1 MIKKTRAWRGFF
13 MAAHPW
19 QPPFGPSLRDVKKFS
34 QNFFRIQFKPLF
46 PQRRRMACV
55 AVTPVAD
62 MQETLR
68 ITEIF
73 YSLQGETRTAGLPTV
88 FVRLTGCPLRCQ
100 YCDTAYAFSGGEL
113 QSLDAIVTQV
123 ASYKPRYVCVTG
135 GEPLAQPNCIALLKR
150 LCDAGYQ
157 VSLETSG
164 ALDIAAVDP
173 RVSRVVDL
181 KTPGSAEVGRNR
193 YENIGLLTANDQV
206 KFVICSREDYDW
218 AVSKLIEYRLEQRAG
233 EVLFSPSHHQVAA
246 RTLAE
251 WIIADNLPV
260 RLQMQLHKILWDDAP
275 GH

>member
-1 MIKKTRAWRGFF
+1 MN
-13 MAAHPW
+13 
-19 QPPFGPSLRDVKKFS
+19 Q
-34 QNFFRIQFKPLF
+34 
-46 PQRRRMACV
+46 
-55 AVTPVAD
+55 
-62 MQETLR
+62 TLR

-73 YSLQGETRTAGLPTV
+73 HSLQGETRTVGLPTV

-100 YCDTAYAFSGGEL
+100 YCDTAYAFSGGEVMTL
-113 QSLDAIVTQV
+113 EQILAQV

-135 GEPLAQPNCIALLKR
+135 GEPLAQPNCIPLLEA

-164 ALDIAAVDP
+164 ALDIAPVDT

-193 YENIGLLTANDQV
+193 YENMAELTGNDQV

-218 AVSKLIEYRLEQRAG
+218 AVSKIIEYRLDQRAG
-233 EVLFSPSHHQVAA
+233 ELLMSPSHHELDA
-246 RTLAE
+246 RSLAE

-260 RLQMQLHKILWDDAP
+260 RLQLQLHKYLWNDEP